1 MLEHD
6 LEESVGCWI
15 ALTAHT
21 MRRALDAELA
31 REEITFRQWEVLAT
45 VALRG
50 EQSQAALAEHLG
62 IEAPTL
68 AGILTRM
75 ERDGW
80 LQRYSCPEDRR
91 KKLIRITPRSET
103 VWNRMLECCR
113 RVRQRATQGLSGEDL
128 VQFKS
133 VCDRIRENLG
143 AQDAQG
149 VELPD
154 APPANHSSAGI
165 PEQARVKRS
174 PKPASSPRDQE
185 TASREF

>member
-21 MRRALDAELA
+21 MRRALDAELV

-50 EQSQAALAEHLG
+50 EQSQAELADHLG

-68 AGILTRM
+68 AGILARM

-91 KKLIRITPRSET
+91 KKRIRITPRAET

-113 RVRQRATQGLSGEDL
+113 RVRQRATQGISGEEL

-143 AQDAQG
+143 AHEPESAELAAATQASISPAG
-149 VELPD
+149 VPER
-154 APPANHSSAGI
+154 AG
-165 PEQARVKRS
+165 VKRS
-174 PKPASSPRDQE
+174 AKSAGSPQAQE
-185 TASREF
+185 AAPR

>member
-1 MLEHD
+1 VLEHD

-50 EQSQAALAEHLG
+50 EQSQAELAEHLG

-68 AGILTRM
+68 AGILARM

-80 LQRYSCPEDRR
+80 LQRYACPEDRR
-91 KKLIRITPRSET
+91 KKRIRITPRAET

-113 RVRQRATQGLSGEDL
+113 RVRLRATQGLSGDDL
-128 VQFKS
+128 AQFKG
-133 VCDRIRENLG
+133 VCDRIRENLAAPEGKQPDLMAASAARPQREG
-143 AQDAQG
+143 A
-149 VELPD
+149 
-154 APPANHSSAGI
+154 
-165 PEQARVKRS
+165 KRS
-174 PKPASSPRDQE
+174 SERAAPQVRQAAPR
-185 TASREF
+185 